1 MWGWQINTDPRLQL
15 RCKGLSKSYQNTL
28 VLRELTLAFEAQSHL
43 LVGKN
48 GSGKSTLLRIIAGLE
63 APNAGTLVWKQAGKP
78 IENPTVVLA
87 SESVLPP
94 DVFTVN
100 EVFSL
105 LSRYRV
111 IDPQKQGLLIKDLGF
126 EPFLSRRI
134 DELSSGSLKK
144 LLLICAMSQQS
155 DVLLLDEPFA
165 NLDEQSRLVIKKA
178 ISEDERF
185 KIIVDHHQLLA
196 GLQLVKLDSDNV
208 TPRQ

>member
-1 MWGWQINTDPRLQL
+1 
-15 RCKGLSKSYQNTL
+15 
-28 VLRELTLAFEAQSHL
+28 LTLAFEAQSHL

-63 APNAGTLVWKQAGKP
+63 APNAGTLVWKQSGKP

-111 IDPQKQGLLIKDLGF
+111 IDPQKQGVLIKDLGF
-126 EPFLSRRI
+126 ESFLSRRI

-165 NLDEQSRLVIKKA
+165 NLDEQSRLVVKKA